1 MKIMNETEKQIM
13 DNLRTKFRKELAHQL
28 KDMMSNEE
36 FVEEYA
42 NKFILN
48 DGGGVY
54 CSLYDIAGLIYTGK
68 IDDYIGG
75 QEKEDRSE

>member
-1 MKIMNETEKQIM
+1 MKIMNEPEKQIM

-36 FVEEYA
+36 FV
-42 NKFILN
+42 
-48 DGGGVY
+48 
-54 CSLYDIAGLIYTGK
+54 AGLIYTGK

-75 QEKEDRSE
+75 QENDRT